1 VIVSETER
9 IDYINHIINVDSEI
23 KFIEKLE
30 EYLTI
35 PNNVFNQFDWWMFS
49 KLDQTLDDV
58 FIPFYNHK
66 NNRMDNYHPDFIFWL
81 QKGNNYL
88 ILFVDPH
95 GTAYSDINKKIDYY
109 SKIFEIE
116 DTKKSKKFLF
126 DGFNIETR
134 LLLMPAQGGLASV
147 GNNYKKYWFND
158 FVDFANKIKIQ
169 QI

>member
-1 VIVSETER
+1 
-9 IDYINHIINVDSEI
+9 
-23 KFIEKLE
+23 
-30 EYLTI
+30 
-35 PNNVFNQFDWWMFS
+35 MFS

-116 DTKKSKKFLF
+116 DTKKAKNFYLMGLISKRDYYLCPLR
-126 DGFNIETR
+126 E
-134 LLLMPAQGGLASV
+134 V
-147 GNNYKKYWFND
+147 
-158 FVDFANKIKIQ
+158 
-169 QI
+169 